1 MGKLELISN
10 KRTSWE
16 GLWWHPESGYFSS
29 AAINLADLRKFK
41 GIVRLY
47 VRKNRAFEKG
57 TNRPNYVFS
66 IMDANSESAYDLEI
80 EDVDVGEEQEEER
93 TYTREEVERVM
104 HGACRDGQQ
113 GYSPYD
119 LLVEDYV

>member
-1 MGKLELISN
+1 MGKLEPISD

-47 VRKNRAFEKG
+47 VRRNRMFKRG

-66 IMDANSESAYDLEI
+66 IMDANSDCAHDLEI
-80 EDVDVGEEQEEER
+80 EDIDEEQEEER

-104 HGACRDGQQ
+104 HGACRDGQN
-113 GYSPYD
+113 GYGPYD
-119 LLVEDYV
+119 LLVEDYI